1 MKSNIFSP
9 FFIYKTDIEVKI
21 RDLKRGDGKGIVRL
35 FEENYGDTYYKKYFY
50 DEKFW
55 DNLVESKRYYPV
67 IAEIDGLVVGQFLLS
82 VYDEYN
88 GEVSAVVVLPEY
100 KGRGIMN
107 KMFVYLL
114 NKAKSLGLK
123 AVYGEAIMFHPF
135 SQKANL
141 KQGMIES
148 ALQLGEVA
156 SWLSQKDIKFQKR
169 SATLVSFKLFSNE
182 KRFVN
187 FPKVYKRII
196 KDVYKRAAIKTY
208 RYQKKLKPSLWYQ
221 TNGLLNIAM
230 IVIDSKV
237 ANFKK
242 RFEFIL
248 SKLSAYDVIY
258 ADVNLK
264 SGDIDNLVEYLN
276 KKGFFY
282 SGVLFY
288 RYNGDDYLR
297 LQLENTHNIEEKLNV
312 CYSKYCKKL
321 TRYVYNDKKRVKRSF

>member
-242 RFEFIL
+242 RFDFIL

-264 SGDIDNLVEYLN
+264 SGDIDDLVEFLN

-321 TRYVYNDKKRVKRSF
+321 TRYVYSDKKRVKRSF

>member
-1 MKSNIFSP
+1 M
-9 FFIYKTDIEVKI
+9 DIISKIDEFKDEIIKI
-21 RDLKRGDGKGIVRL
+21 RRHIHEYPDLSGEEKARRDFLKLILENASIKCKTFENHYALVCDIIVDEKAPFVAFRADMDAL
-35 FEENYGDTYYKKYFY
+35 PIKEENNKPYASKK
-50 DEKFW
+50 
-55 DNLVESKRYYPV
+55 
-67 IAEIDGLVVGQFLLS
+67 DGVMHACGHDGHCAILAGVMLFLNKHKHLLKKNIRAIFQHKEEVFEGGS

-114 NKAKSLGLK
+114 NKAKNLGLK

-141 KQGMIES
+141 KQSMIES

-169 SATLVSFKLFSNE
+169 FVTLVSFKLFSNE

-208 RYQKKLKPSLWYQ
+208 RYQKKLKPSLCYQ
-221 TNGLLNIAM
+221 TNELLNIAI
-230 IVIDSKV
+230 IVIDSKI
-237 ANFKK
+237 ANF
-242 RFEFIL
+242 R
-248 SKLSAYDVIY
+248 
-258 ADVNLK
+258 
-264 SGDIDNLVEYLN
+264 
-276 KKGFFY
+276 
-282 SGVLFY
+282 
-288 RYNGDDYLR
+288 
-297 LQLENTHNIEEKLNV
+297 
-312 CYSKYCKKL
+312 
-321 TRYVYNDKKRVKRSF
+321 